1 MSPSRQRFTFDDRC
15 RQTPIM
21 DWMALVDLSVRANV
35 GGTPSRSTVRVSA
48 RPSQAGGD
56 PRVSLVQLAGQGL
69 ELRLGEQCTVGVVG
83 GAHLG
88 SASTPRHPRR
98 QQAGLLEH
106 HSSGNA
112 AHLSR
117 YQLLGEL
124 TQLPVAA
131 RLPVALIRHCC
142 AASHPAADVR
152 LLFARRLEV
161 TGQRRWGRRQEL
173 ACSDCRLGRWL
184 PL

>member
-1 MSPSRQRFTFDDRC
+1 LPASTIPAAHQRIAMSPSRQRFTFAGRC

-35 GGTPSRSTVRVSA
+35 GGTPQPQHVEGLGQA
-48 RPSQAGGD
+48 FAQAGGD
-56 PRVSLVQLAGQGL
+56 PRVGLVQLAGQGL

-98 QQAGLLEH
+98 QQAGPLEH

-112 AHLSR
+112 ATFNGL
-117 YQLLGEL
+117 
-124 TQLPVAA
+124 A
-131 RLPVALIRHCC
+131 
-142 AASHPAADVR
+142 
-152 LLFARRLEV
+152 
-161 TGQRRWGRRQEL
+161 GQQE
-173 ACSDCRLGRWL
+173 R
-184 PL
+184 